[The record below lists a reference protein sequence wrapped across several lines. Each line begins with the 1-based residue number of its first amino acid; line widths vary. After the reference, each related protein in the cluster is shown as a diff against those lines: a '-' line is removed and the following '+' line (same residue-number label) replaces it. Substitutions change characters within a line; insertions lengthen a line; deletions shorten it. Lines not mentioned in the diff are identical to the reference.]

1 MFIKL
6 HSFLPGR
13 CVCVGADGSS
23 SGRSASCSRAAAAA
37 DRGTKKQM
45 FMSMPRGST
54 LQEHLF
60 FTFDFITA
68 NTDCIEKLQDRIKAA
83 EYRVLSLAP
92 VSFLQHFICVSLK
105 QF

>member
-1 MFIKL
+1 MGVRL
-6 HSFLPGR
+6 GGLLP
-13 CVCVGADGSS
+13 
-23 SGRSASCSRAAAAA
+23 AAVLPLLL
-37 DRGTKKQM
+37 TVVQKKQM
-45 FMSMPRGST
+45 FMSTPRGST

-92 VSFLQHFICVSLK
+92 VSLLQRFICVSLK